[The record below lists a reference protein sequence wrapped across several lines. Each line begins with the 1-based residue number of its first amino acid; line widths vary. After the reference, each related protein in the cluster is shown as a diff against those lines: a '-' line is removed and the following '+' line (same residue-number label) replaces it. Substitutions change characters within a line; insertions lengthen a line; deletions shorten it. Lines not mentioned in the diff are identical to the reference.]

1 MGQRT
6 PLYAAHVAAGARLVD
21 FAGWDLPLHYG
32 SQLEEHRAVRTGCGV
47 FDVSHMGVVDVTGW
61 GAGDFLRH
69 ALANDVGRLARAGQ
83 ALYTCMLSP
92 SGGVLDDLIV
102 YRLEAGYRLVVNAA
116 TRVRDLAWLEGQAA
130 GFSVHR
136 DERRDLAMIA
146 VQGPLARETVHGLLD
161 APLAGEA
168 AALGRF
174 HAASRGDWL
183 VARTGYTGEDGYEVM
198 LPGGEAPGL
207 WARLLGAGARP
218 AGLGARDT
226 LRLEAGLNL
235 YGADMDEG
243 TSPLESG
250 LAWTV
255 AWMPAERQFV
265 GREALEAQ
273 RAAGPARTLTGL
285 VLEGPGVMR
294 AGQAV
299 LVGGSPEGV
308 VTSGGFGP
316 TLGRS
321 IGLARVS
328 AGASGPVEVEI
339 RGRRVPARRVVP
351 PFVRFGKPL
360 V

>member
-1 MGQRT
+1 VGQRT

-61 GAGDFLRH
+61 GAVDFLRH
-69 ALANDVGRLARAGQ
+69 VFANDVGRLARAGQ
-83 ALYTCMLSP
+83 ALYTCMLNP
-92 SGGVLDDLIV
+92 AGGVLDDLIV

-116 TRVRDLAWLEGQAA
+116 TRAHDLAWLERLGA
-130 GFSVHR
+130 GFSVQL

-146 VQGPLARETVHGLLD
+146 VQGPLARDTVHGLLD

-168 AALGRF
+168 ASLGRF
-174 HAASRGDWL
+174 QAGSLGTWF

-198 LPGGEAPGL
+198 LPAGEAPGL
-207 WARLLGAGARP
+207 WDRLLGAGARP

-235 YGADMDEG
+235 YGADMDEE

-273 RAAGPARTLTGL
+273 RAAGPARSLTGL
-285 VLEGPGVMR
+285 LLEGPGVMR
-294 AGQAV
+294 AGQVV
-299 LVGGSPEGV
+299 LVGGAPEGV

-328 AGASGPVEVEI
+328 SAASGPVEVEI